1 MNCCL
6 VDIAIVDAFGRG
18 PCCCCF
24 LGFVLKGIRI
34 QFVVCLAVA
43 VLADVAAGG
52 CMSML
57 PAWLLLWIVCGLE
70 RVRVN
75 SLHFA
80 VAPRHVRQLLMAA
93 NSCD

>member
-24 LGFVLKGIRI
+24 FGFVLKGIRI
-34 QFVVCLAVA
+34 QFVVCLVVA

-52 CMSML
+52 MHVDV
-57 PAWLLLWIVCGLE
+57 A
-70 RVRVN
+70 
-75 SLHFA
+75 SLAFA
-80 VAPRHVRQLLMAA
+80 VDCLRLGARARQQFALCCRPPACVSAA
-93 NSCD
+93 NGRQFV